1 MHAGLADRLG
11 RILIAAVSWIALI
24 YLAFPLLVVI
34 AISFTATEYLRFPPQ
49 GLTLRWYWQVLS
61 DPTFVEAFF
70 VSGQLATTATAT
82 ALVLGVPAAL
92 VFARKRFPL
101 HQALSAL
108 FLSPLVLPTIVLGVA
123 ILQYA
128 SALGFARSFLALFVG
143 HVVLVTPYV
152 IRASLASLSGMEP
165 AHEEAAQ
172 DLGATPLQTFFLI
185 TLPQIKPG
193 VIAGALFAFINS
205 WINVEV
211 SIFNS
216 TAQLVTIPVKLFNY
230 IQFNIDP
237 TLAAVSAATIY
248 IAILVVVAVDLAV
261 GLEKAAVNTGPETRS

>member
-1 MHAGLADRLG
+1 MNPNLADRFG
-11 RILIAAVSWIALI
+11 RLFIAGVSWIAML
-24 YLAFPLLVVI
+24 YLALPLLVVVS
-34 AISFTATEYLRFPPQ
+34 ISFTATEYLAFPPQ
-49 GLTLRWYWQVLS
+49 GLTLRWYWVVVS
-61 DPTFVEAFF
+61 DPTFVEAFIL
-70 VSGQLATTATAT
+70 SGELAAAATAT
-82 ALVLGVPAAL
+82 VLLLGVPAAL
-92 VFARKRFPL
+92 VLARKDFPGR
-101 HQALSAL
+101 QALSAL

-128 SALGFARSFLALFVG
+128 SALGFARSFLALYVG
-143 HVVLVTPYV
+143 HVVLVMPYS
-152 IRASLASLSGMEP
+152 IRTTLAALSGMET
-165 AHEEAAQ
+165 AYEEAAQ
-172 DLGATPLQTFFLI
+172 DLGATPLQTFLLI

-216 TAQLVTIPVKLFNY
+216 TAQLETIPVKLFNY

-248 IAILVVVAVDLAV
+248 MAILVVVAIDLAV
-261 GLEKAAVNTGPETRS
+261 GIEKAAANTAADARS